1 MANRS
6 EAGIDCGR
14 ERRLMDSPLI
24 LFAFLS
30 LFHILGGGVL
40 GVAMR
45 GLRMRPAG
53 TRGCGINVGLT
64 IWALGFGC
72 APLFMGLQAP
82 WLLPFQLLELAVVF
96 GVTFFFWDRIREL
109 FGKPEMLK
117 IAFGGVFFIAGCAAG
132 GMLLKAGEIPMAAVF
147 GLVFA
152 GVGLAFILPGMR
164 NMLKPPAGPEQG

>member
-1 MANRS
+1 
-6 EAGIDCGR
+6 
-14 ERRLMDSPLI
+14 MDSPLI

-45 GLRMRPAG
+45 GLRLRPAG

-72 APLFMGLQAP
+72 APLLIGLQAP
-82 WLLPFQLLELAVVF
+82 WLFPFQLLELAVVF
-96 GVTFFFWDRIREL
+96 CVTFFFWDRIREL
-109 FGKPEMLK
+109 FGNPEMLK
-117 IAFGGVFFIAGCAAG
+117 IAFGGLFFVAGCAAA

-147 GLVFA
+147 GLVFG
-152 GVGLAFILPGMR
+152 GVGLALILTGMR
-164 NMLKPPAGPEQG
+164 KMLEPPAGPQALVKE

>member
-45 GLRMRPAG
+45 GLRLRPAG

-72 APLFMGLQAP
+72 APLFIGLQAP
-82 WLLPFQLLELAVVF
+82 WLFPFQLLELAVVF
-96 GVTFFFWDRIREL
+96 CVTFFFWDRIREL

-117 IAFGGVFFIAGCAAG
+117 IALAACFSS
-132 GMLLKAGEIPMAAVF
+132 PAV
-147 GLVFA
+147 
-152 GVGLAFILPGMR
+152 PR
-164 NMLKPPAGPEQG
+164 PACS